1 MIFESVTVIS
11 LGILLWF
18 NILAYIGL
26 NIRRIYEIVQSE
38 TGHMYWVYQSI
49 RGNFLRAV
57 ILSLFGSILVSILIS
72 IIYYIKPLDLG
83 FIGNGNLFDIG
94 YMGIVTAIMVLIFL
108 TVYKYNLVLGKLSLL
123 MLLVMSGSIF
133 AFILPML
140 LG

>member
-38 TGHMYWVYQSI
+38 TGHMYWVYQTI
-49 RGNFLRAV
+49 RGNFLRAI

-83 FIGNGNLFDIG
+83 FIGNSNLFDIG
-94 YMGIVTAIMVLIFL
+94 YMGIVAAIMVLIFL
-108 TVYKYNLVLGKLSLL
+108 TGYKYNLLLGKLSLL

>member
-1 MIFESVTVIS
+1 MIFASLTVIS

-49 RGNFLRAV
+49 RGNFLRAI

-83 FIGNGNLFDIG
+83 FIGNSNLFDIG

-108 TVYKYNLVLGKLSLL
+108 TGYKYNLVLGKLSLL

>member
-108 TVYKYNLVLGKLSLL
+108 TGYK
-123 MLLVMSGSIF
+123 
-133 AFILPML
+133 
-140 LG
+140 

>member
-108 TVYKYNLVLGKLSLL
+108 TGYKYLSLIHI
-123 MLLVMSGSIF
+123 SE
-133 AFILPML
+133 PTRPY
-140 LG
+140 

>member
-1 MIFESVTVIS
+1 MIFESLTVIS

-49 RGNFLRAV
+49 RGNFLRAI
-57 ILSLFGSILVSILIS
+57 ILSIFGSILVSILIS

-83 FIGNGNLFDIG
+83 FIGNSNLFDIG

-108 TVYKYNLVLGKLSLL
+108 TGYKYNLVLGKLSLL

-133 AFILPML
+133 AFILPIL

>member
-108 TVYKYNLVLGKLSLL
+108 TGYKYNLVLGKLSLL

>member
-1 MIFESVTVIS
+1 MIFESLTVIS

-49 RGNFLRAV
+49 RGNFLRAI

-83 FIGNGNLFDIG
+83 FIGNSNLFDIG

-108 TVYKYNLVLGKLSLL
+108 TGYKYNLVLGKLSLL

>member
-38 TGHMYWVYQSI
+38 TGHMYWVYQTI
-49 RGNFLRAV
+49 RGNFLRAI

-83 FIGNGNLFDIG
+83 FIGNSNLFDIG
-94 YMGIVTAIMVLIFL
+94 YMGIVTAIMVLILL
-108 TVYKYNLVLGKLSLL
+108 TGYKYNLVLGKLSLL

>member
-1 MIFESVTVIS
+1 MIFESLTVIS

-38 TGHMYWVYQSI
+38 TGHMYRVYQSI
-49 RGNFLRAV
+49 RGNFLRAI

-83 FIGNGNLFDIG
+83 FIGNSNLFDIG
-94 YMGIVTAIMVLIFL
+94 YMGIVTAIMVLILL
-108 TVYKYNLVLGKLSLL
+108 TGYKYNLVLGKLSLL

>member
-38 TGHMYWVYQSI
+38 TGHMYWVYQTI
-49 RGNFLRAV
+49 RGNFLRAI

-83 FIGNGNLFDIG
+83 FIGNSNLFDIG

-108 TVYKYNLVLGKLSLL
+108 TGYKYNLFLGKLSLL

>member
-38 TGHMYWVYQSI
+38 TGHMYWVYQTI
-49 RGNFLRAV
+49 RGNFLRAI

-83 FIGNGNLFDIG
+83 FIGNSNLFDIG

-108 TVYKYNLVLGKLSLL
+108 TGYKYNLLLGKLSLL

>member
-1 MIFESVTVIS
+1 MVFESLTVIS

-26 NIRRIYEIVQSE
+26 NIRRIYEMVQSE
-38 TGHMYWVYQSI
+38 TGHIYWIYQSI
-49 RGNFLRAV
+49 RGHFSRAI

-83 FIGNGNLFDIG
+83 FIGNNKLFDIG
-94 YMGIVTAIMVLIFL
+94 YMGIVTTIMGLIFV
-108 TVYKYNLVLGKLSLL
+108 TGYKYNLVLGKLSLL
-123 MLLVMSGSIF
+123 ILLVMGSSIF
-133 AFILPML
+133 AVILPML

>member
-1 MIFESVTVIS
+1 
-11 LGILLWF
+11 
-18 NILAYIGL
+18 
-26 NIRRIYEIVQSE
+26 
-38 TGHMYWVYQSI
+38 MYWVYQSI

-108 TVYKYNLVLGKLSLL
+108 TGYKYNLVLGKLSLL

>member
-57 ILSLFGSILVSILIS
+57 ILSLFGSILVSILMS

-108 TVYKYNLVLGKLSLL
+108 TGYKYNLVLGKLSLL

-133 AFILPML
+133 AFILPMV